1 MCIAFIGSMKCI
13 ILIPSSVALPETN
26 DGQKPVILLAAIKP
40 NLCHKTLY
48 QKVFCLFSSDGF
60 VHLYFCNSFL
70 VTFVQVATVHSKLKT
85 ALDADLL

>member
-13 ILIPSSVALPETN
+13 ILIPSSVALPDTN
-26 DGQKPVILLAAIKP
+26 DGQKPVILLAAIKQ
-40 NLCHKTLY
+40 TLY